1 MRNRNFKVKAIALT
15 VLTWSGLNFMD
26 AGVASATN
34 LYTQTTRPTYT
45 APRPTYTPPA
55 APRPSYT
62 PPAPHPSPEP
72 APRPSPAPVQA
83 PRPMPAP
90 APIQTPRPTPS
101 GTAAPSRNTTPTS
114 VPTPVQQTHNI
125 PAAVANHVPEPSPK
139 LSQTISPVRPEQASP
154 KQQVQQ
160 QKQFQQTSKQQ
171 AKLQKEQDKEQA
183 KLQKQQQKEQAKEQ
197 KEMAK
202 QQKKQGKGGL
212 PEDLRAKN
220 EPHPAN
226 GANGQH
232 LPTMRANR
240 PTTVKDSMGRVASF
254 NSRGRITSIHS
265 TNMEIGHRPDGQRIV
280 VANRANA
287 TIVTTGRH
295 SGYIERTTVH
305 GDRTYMQRTVLAN
318 SRIVTHT
325 YVGYEFRGV
334 PLHHFMSPV
343 FYSPAFY
350 GWAYHPW
357 IAPIH
362 FGWFW
367 IGAPWYVGPD
377 PYFVAA
383 PVYPSAGLWLTDY
396 MLGQT
401 LATAYEAHQ
410 EALADRAVEDADA
423 ADDANGYGE
432 TDDNSSTVR
441 ASVQTPIT
449 PELKAA
455 IAEEVQ
461 EQIAAEN
468 SAAANPDKA
477 ASYAELPSAL
487 GQPNHVFVVAGNLD
501 VTTIDQ
507 QQCSL
512 QAGDILRLAASPNGD
527 SQLAQLRVASG
538 KVMDCP
544 AGTQVMVS
552 VEDLQDMQNNLR
564 EQIASGLDTLQKNQG
579 TNGLPA
585 APPEALS
592 IPPRPAVSGLDT
604 MTSADAMSAID
615 SQTEAADSLEHD
627 VTQNIQN
634 GSTAQSN

>member
-1 MRNRNFKVKAIALT
+1 
-15 VLTWSGLNFMD
+15 
-26 AGVASATN
+26 
-34 LYTQTTRPTYT
+34 
-45 APRPTYTPPA
+45 
-55 APRPSYT
+55 
-62 PPAPHPSPEP
+62 
-72 APRPSPAPVQA
+72 
-83 PRPMPAP
+83 
-90 APIQTPRPTPS
+90 
-101 GTAAPSRNTTPTS
+101 
-114 VPTPVQQTHNI
+114 
-125 PAAVANHVPEPSPK
+125 
-139 LSQTISPVRPEQASP
+139 
-154 KQQVQQ
+154 
-160 QKQFQQTSKQQ
+160 
-171 AKLQKEQDKEQA
+171 
-183 KLQKQQQKEQAKEQ
+183 
-197 KEMAK
+197 
-202 QQKKQGKGGL
+202 
-212 PEDLRAKN
+212 
-220 EPHPAN
+220 
-226 GANGQH
+226 
-232 LPTMRANR
+232 
-240 PTTVKDSMGRVASF
+240 
-254 NSRGRITSIHS
+254 
-265 TNMEIGHRPDGQRIV
+265 MEIGHRPDGQRIV

-343 FYSPAFY
+343 FYSPALLRM
-350 GWAYHPW
+350 GLPPLDRADSLRL
-357 IAPIH
+357 
-362 FGWFW
+362 
-367 IGAPWYVGPD
+367 VLDRRTLVCRGPD

-383 PVYPSAGLWLTDY
+383 PVYPSASLWLTDY

-455 IAEEVQ
+455 IAEEVR